1 MRQASAAEPERYT
14 AAIIGHTGRGNY
26 GHGLDELFLNRAN
39 IELLAVADADEKGR
53 AKAVKKL
60 KAPRSYAD
68 YREMLEK
75 EKPQLVSVAPRQAD
89 QHRDM
94 VMAALK
100 TGAHVYC
107 EKPFVTCP
115 AESDE
120 LLAEASKR
128 GLRIAVSHQMRMAPC
143 VVKLKEAFT
152 KGTFGDL
159 VEMRGWGK
167 QDRRAGGEDLI
178 VLGTHVFD
186 LMRLFAGNPEWCT
199 ARVLT
204 KGRDIT
210 AADGRLVKD
219 NVGPVAGDEVNAAF
233 AFAHGVHATFTSRAA
248 MRAIAGHWGLEVT
261 GTKGVAR
268 ILADIP
274 PHVRTLKT
282 AGWQGA
288 KRTDEWQAFAEMD
301 AKENFRT
308 ANARL
313 VDDWLKAI
321 EEKREPECS
330 GSNGAWAVEMVIA
343 IYRAALS
350 GGRAKFPLTERSH
363 PLATK

>member
-1 MRQASAAEPERYT
+1 M
-14 AAIIGHTGRGNY
+14 
-26 GHGLDELFLNRAN
+26 
-39 IELLAVADADEKGR
+39 

-60 KAPRSYAD
+60 KAPRAYTD
-68 YREMLEK
+68 YRKMLEK

-94 VMAALK
+94 VLAALK
-100 TGAHVYC
+100 VGAHVYC
-107 EKPFVTCP
+107 EKPFTTCP

-120 LLAEASKR
+120 LLAEANKN
-128 GLRIAVSHQMRMAPC
+128 GLRIVVSHQMRMAPS
-143 VVKLKEAFT
+143 VVKLKEAFAE
-152 KGTFGDL
+152 GTFGPL

-167 QDRRAGGEDLI
+167 QDRRAGGEDMM

-199 ARVLT
+199 ARVLA
-204 KGRDIT
+204 KGQEIT
-210 AADGRLVKD
+210 PKDARLVKD
-219 NVGPVAGDEVNAAF
+219 NIGWVAGDEINAAF
-233 AFAHGVHATFTSRAA
+233 SFTQGVHATFTSRGAL
-248 MRAIAGHWGLEVT
+248 RETVGQWGLELV

-274 PHVRTLKT
+274 PYVRILKT
-282 AGWQGA
+282 SGWKGA
-288 KRTDEWQAFAEMD
+288 KRTDEWKAFAESE
-301 AKENFRT
+301 ANRGFRV

-330 GSNGAWAVEMVIA
+330 GANGAASVEMAMAVYHA
-343 IYRAALS
+343 TLS
-350 GGRAKFPLTERSH
+350 ARRAKFPLAVRTH
-363 PLATK
+363 PLAKK